1 MPANLKI
8 FLFFILSANITIAQ
22 IVPSFQGIYDKKSSS
37 GGSTYVLDFDNDDN
51 CTSNCTNSF
60 YGEISW
66 NTNMSSYTVSIW
78 VKSGSSNP
86 GVWRGFFNC
95 YSSSS
100 DGFQLDS
107 DGSGRYRFLAK
118 VGNATFGNN
127 SITTTWN
134 HLAVTADGSQTKLY
148 YNGNLVSTNSWV
160 ENTWNQ
166 IEIGRNRNT
175 DRPGDYL
182 IDEVRVWNT
191 DLTQSQIQA
200 WMHKTL
206 DTSHDNYSNS
216 TSDNLKVYFQMSS
229 SSISGTTLSD
239 QSANDNDATLYNAG
253 AVELISSYVPISDLN
268 SSYETNVEAIWSAT
282 GANSSSDASNGLT
295 MSVSSTLSEEN
306 FAVFGNNNTSNTS
319 TSDLPSGTVIRSAR
333 IWQMDKSGTV
343 SASVIIDISDATGN
357 SPTVGAATNYK
368 LLHRIGTSGNF
379 TTAATGGSVSGDNI
393 TFSGVTVNKGF
404 YVIAATESSNL

>member
-86 GVWRGFFNC
+86 GTWRGFFNC

-175 DRPGDYL
+175 DRPGDYF

-239 QSANDNDATLYNAG
+239 QSANDNNATLYNVG
-253 AVELISSYVPISDLN
+253 AVELVFSYVPISDLN
-268 SSYETNVEAIWSAT
+268 SSYETNVEAIWSAST
-282 GANSSSDASNGLT
+282 TSSSDASNGLT

-319 TSDLPSGTVIRSAR
+319 TSDLPSGAVIRSAR
-333 IWQMDKSGTV
+333 IWQVDESGTV
-343 SASVIIDISDATGN
+343 SADVAIDISDATGN
-357 SPTVGAATNYK
+357 SPTVATASNYK
-368 LLHRIGTSGNF
+368 LLHRLGTSGNF
-379 TTAATGGSVSGDNI
+379 AVLATSSSKSGDKI

-404 YVIAATESSNL
+404 YVIAATESSDL

>member
-1 MPANLKI
+1 VSVIYKVL
-8 FLFFILSANITIAQ
+8 FLILFSQ
-22 IVPSFQGIYDKKSSS
+22 ISYSQIIPSFQGVYDKKSSS
-37 GGSTYVLDFDNDDN
+37 DGSTYVLDFDNDDT

-60 YGEISW
+60 YGEIGW

-86 GVWRGFFNC
+86 GTWRGFFNC

-118 VGNATFGNN
+118 VNNATFGNN

-175 DRPGDYL
+175 DRPGDYF

-379 TTAATGGSVSGDNI
+379 TSVATGGSVSSDNI
-393 TFSGVTVNKGF
+393 TFSGVTIHKGF

>member
-1 MPANLKI
+1 
-8 FLFFILSANITIAQ
+8 
-22 IVPSFQGIYDKKSSS
+22 
-37 GGSTYVLDFDNDDN
+37 
-51 CTSNCTNSF
+51 
-60 YGEISW
+60 
-66 NTNMSSYTVSIW
+66 MSSYTVSIW

-86 GVWRGFFNC
+86 GTWRGFFNC

-107 DGSGRYRFLAK
+107 DGAGRYRFLAK
-118 VGNATFGNN
+118 VGNAKFGNN

-175 DRPGDYL
+175 DRPGDYF

-239 QSANDNDATLYNAG
+239 QSANGNNASLYNVG
-253 AVELISSYVPISDLN
+253 EVELVSSYVPISDLN
-268 SSYETNVEAIWSAT
+268 SSYETNVEAIWSAST
-282 GANSSSDASNGLT
+282 TSSSDASNGLT
-295 MSVSSTLSEEN
+295 MTVSSTLSEEN

-319 TSDLPSGTVIRSAR
+319 TSDLPNGTAIRSAR
-333 IWQMDKSGTV
+333 IWQVDKSGTV
-343 SASVIIDISDATGN
+343 SASVIIDISEATGN
-357 SPTVGAATNYK
+357 SPTIGAATNYK

-379 TTAATGGSVSGDNI
+379 TSVATGGSVSDDNI
-393 TFSGVTVNKGF
+393 TFSGVTVHKGF
-404 YVIAATESSNL
+404 YVIAATDSSNL

>member
-107 DGSGRYRFLAK
+107 DGSGRYRFLAN
-118 VGNATFGNN
+118 VANATFGNN

-239 QSANDNDATLYNAG
+239 QSANDNNATLYNVG
-253 AVELISSYVPISDLN
+253 EVELVPSYVPISDLN
-268 SSYETNVEAIWSAT
+268 SSYETNVESIWSAST
-282 GANSSSDASNGLT
+282 TSSSDASNGLT
-295 MSVSSTLSEEN
+295 MTVSSTLSEEN

-343 SASVIIDISDATGN
+343 SVSVIIDISDATGN

-379 TTAATGGSVSGDNI
+379 TSVATGGSVSGDNI
-393 TFSGVTVNKGF
+393 TFSGVTIHKGF

>member
-175 DRPGDYL
+175 DRPGDYF

-229 SSISGTTLSD
+229 SSISETTLSD
-239 QSANDNDATLYNAG
+239 QSANDNNATLYNVG
-253 AVELISSYVPISDLN
+253 AVELVSSYVPISDLN
-268 SSYETNVEAIWSAT
+268 SSYETNVEAIWSAST
-282 GANSSSDASNGLT
+282 TSSSDASNGLT
-295 MSVSSTLSEEN
+295 MTVSSTLSEEN

-333 IWQMDKSGTV
+333 IWQVDKSGTV